1 MGPFVGPISWNIPI
15 PNTFHH
21 LQELQK
27 PSQRDPKPG
36 APEAPP
42 TKRPEHMGTSKVVPS
57 GTRGTG
63 TWDVT
68 EIPKQLD
75 ANFEKLDSSNSVR
88 PTMLG
93 EGCEGFGKWWK
104 FCVWKRWLLWSKNM
118 CFSILNFRMV
128 FG

>member
-1 MGPFVGPISWNIPI
+1 MGPFVAPISWNIPI

-27 PSQRDPKPG
+27 PSQSDPKP
-36 APEAPP
+36 EALETPP
-42 TKRPEHMGTSKVVPS
+42 TKRPEQIGTSKVVPS
-57 GTRGTG
+57 GTCAGTG
-63 TWDVT
+63 TLDVT

-93 EGCEGFGKWWK
+93 EGGNEGFGKWWK
-104 FCVWKRWLLWSKNM
+104 FSVCLEEVVALVKEYVL
-118 CFSILNFRMV
+118 FFYTE
-128 FG
+128 F